1 LRTWV
6 EQTSG
11 GLSPPEIES
20 MARVAPTPLAKD
32 LAAVLAASART
43 HGEEPVSMPSGAGH
57 DAMVLGRFIPAA
69 MLFVPS
75 IRGRSHDITEN
86 TAEADIVLGC
96 EVLADAVDKLRAKPE
111 LASGRAA

>member
-1 LRTWV
+1 
-6 EQTSG
+6 
-11 GLSPPEIES
+11 
-20 MARVAPTPLAKD
+20 
-32 LAAVLAASART
+32 
-43 HGEEPVSMPSGAGH
+43 MPSGAGH

>member
-1 LRTWV
+1 
-6 EQTSG
+6 
-11 GLSPPEIES
+11 

-32 LAAVLAASART
+32 LAAVLAASAKA
-43 HGEEPVSMPSGAGH
+43 HGEEPVYMPSGAGH

-75 IRGRSHDITEN
+75 IRGRSHDITED

-96 EVLADAVDKLRAKPE
+96 EVLADAVDSIRARPE
-111 LASGRAA
+111 LVSGRA